1 MNATIQPINRQ
12 EMLAYLWVGTVVLW
26 LAGMVSAAVW
36 YALPRVPDP
45 SRPIEVG
52 LLADF
57 PPSDTPYHLI
67 LAEGHSAWLVHTADA
82 LYIFDQRAPYRDPS
96 RLMFRCIYPWNS
108 ATGRFEDPCTGDKWS
123 LTGEVLEQH
132 SPPHWNLGKLEPLT
146 YEVTADGRLL
156 VHSSQE

>member
-12 EMLAYLWVGTVVLW
+12 EMLAYLWVGTIVLW
-26 LAGMVSAAVW
+26 LAGMVGAAVW

-67 LAEGHSAWLVHTADA
+67 LAEGHSAWLGTRPMPSIFSTNAPPTAT
-82 LYIFDQRAPYRDPS
+82 PV
-96 RLMFRCIYPWNS
+96 
-108 ATGRFEDPCTGDKWS
+108 G
-123 LTGEVLEQH
+123 
-132 SPPHWNLGKLEPLT
+132 
-146 YEVTADGRLL
+146 
-156 VHSSQE
+156 